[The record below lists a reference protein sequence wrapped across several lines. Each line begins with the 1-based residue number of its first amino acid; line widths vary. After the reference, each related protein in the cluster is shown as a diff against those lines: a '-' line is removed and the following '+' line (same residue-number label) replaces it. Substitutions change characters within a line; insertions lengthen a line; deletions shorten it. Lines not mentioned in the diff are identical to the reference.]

1 MGVESKRGPPLPAPT
16 ETDSTTG
23 GTDFGSKVTGTE
35 KSSYSLPED
44 GSPVTIATR
53 RKRNDKDGHGTLNS
67 NNKSQTSLLI
77 EYFEGGKGSQ
87 AESRR
92 PSVRVKVTPS
102 SKSRSRSS
110 NDHIQITERKGT
122 RNPSYTKRIQ
132 LSPNVKDDKSLEV
145 EGDDNSVHSY
155 RSATEESNVTSR
167 GGHPIEVEIM
177 PRRHGSPLIPTGE
190 DSSTRYVQQNA
201 SDISSMP
208 ADSFL
213 DGKTRSPERKRSRS
227 LTRGEALA
235 AGAATGL
242 VAGAVV
248 DKLRTPS
255 RRRSRSLSRER
266 IVAQKVV
273 EKVKGEKSSERR
285 RKHSSRSR
293 SVSGEHHNESLKSP
307 RRRSSRGHHEES
319 IVSGVDSLATGSH
332 LSGKSG
338 DAYSFRSGTS
348 KSSINNPKLLETVE
362 DAIRRLIL
370 PELTAL
376 KREQSK
382 HAQRDRDRDRRGS
395 ITSGSGVSRDSRES
409 SGGRRLSDRG
419 SDSSGKPRVVLNDT
433 EVLSGKSG
441 KTKKDKNVDRVKLE
455 DSPGS
460 FERETSEDTV
470 VQDGHRVQKKGSSDR
485 HRGLEAAAVGAGLGA
500 LTAAALH
507 KHHSQDSLDGQKERR
522 RRRTKSRSRSDSL
535 AETYEE
541 REHETVPPMPLMS
554 DINASEITRSSILSA
569 ATERPH
575 SASQERVTPIREVP
589 RGVGSPSS
597 RTPTLTPV
605 ALQQGLG
612 TQHSNYSRGNLSLH
626 SQPSDQRMAEEYA
639 LDEHGRK
646 VLMHG
651 SPEQEYEDS
660 YLEEEQHG
668 GHSHALAAGLA
679 GAAAGAG
686 LAALHHHQAHV
697 EDDEH
702 DDPELL
708 EDTHGYYHQEVPP
721 PLRYVPYA
729 QERRGLSPIQSV
741 SGYTE
746 GDPDQHQRDSRL
758 THSTG
763 SYSSMNKSGQHQQS
777 GRSIRSLDSLGNVHG
792 NRHDFSEVRQ
802 GGLTESEITQ
812 DGEYWEEQHRENN
825 RNREL
830 DSESYHSSDP
840 RIDYKHMTNYTDD
853 SMDAPH
859 LDRVTT
865 GQNVR
870 GLGANPDFVHTP
882 VAVESAVASLVNES
896 ELTGD
901 SGYSG
906 NNGQYDRRGS
916 YASYEDGSERHF
928 TSRGNSPTKRE
939 MSRDLRYDESGG
951 SSSQRNSPTKYADEY
966 ELDEHGRKVAMPRQK
981 NTHMVEKAAL
991 AGIAAG
997 AAAAVMKGR
1006 QKNSAADHIQ
1016 YADRLEDT
1024 GAPLQKSFKERALEG
1039 QGQIPSPRHSIDAP
1053 LSEAASHEQLKF
1065 TSSGLP
1071 DLQDPMPEI
1080 GYGDGESDVDTN
1092 PSFIQGPIGGVTEK
1106 NRDHWPGKPTPPQP
1120 KFEASST
1127 SRDKKSDANLKA
1139 TEAALIG
1146 AAIGA
1151 GGAAAI
1157 AGHNREASQDHDED
1171 WQRTSGERKRDTLI
1185 TNPYEGTSPIAAIG
1199 GGLDRD
1205 LLGQSGF
1212 QGINNDF
1219 APNKLGYQA
1228 GSPGALPKDEGYIS
1242 SAPNAR
1248 SPGGITPEPRIKGVG
1263 FLDQDIGGAA
1273 DALAGG
1279 DPFYTPKHSRHLS
1292 GMSHGMGSPIYDSAT
1307 GQGIDRIQSKD
1318 IVALMDHLTVRDA
1331 QRSARDTEI
1340 LVTLVRAAA
1349 EMRNSFEDMKRLLAD
1364 TEDVIITEVQG
1375 NTDKSVQKAINGPRP
1390 LPQSGPRSIR
1400 HGSQD
1405 EMYEDLPTKKRNVFR
1420 RALKGL
1426 SMKSSNDLGKI
1437 EEMLVQLLGEVEG
1450 LKVAQGLKPGSHA
1463 AESFDDLQQEGNYE
1477 HDRGYEPEGHAGTST
1492 ASHAS
1497 QSGHLSLPLSRGAS
1511 GQRGFDSRKFSDHRI
1526 STVPEGDEEELDP
1539 HEEVVLSNQFEQNEH
1554 LLTPTR
1560 EIPRGGSAP
1569 LGTPPQQYIAPAS
1582 LSNENTPK
1590 TDKSKKHKS
1599 SSSSGW
1605 IPKVSRWSE
1614 TTASTVFRGFR
1625 NSGRTSGRKGD
1636 EQFAEPPSRSGSD
1649 LGNYPEHDPYGEDKL
1664 HSGYSQE
1671 QIQQYDE
1678 NEPPLSLL
1686 PPEDPKYKAHRNSL
1700 NLQHPQP
1707 RPGPTHRYQTALESQ
1722 AVNFGSPMSPKSVD
1736 WGSQTSLNR
1745 LPAQQTHRYSG
1756 GTNNTGNMSPVSDGA
1771 YSASNQAPTRPPK
1784 EPIAPQLPPKI
1795 RTGKLT
1801 KPSPLSNE
1809 HLSVDDHPYEQ
1820 GGSPRSAARK
1830 LSGNLGGVPARKP
1843 TGPRSMSSS
1852 KSGDLN
1858 RDDGTVRRNKNRD
1871 TFGTIASNHSG
1882 ESETF

>member
-1 MGVESKRGPPLPAPT
+1 MGAESKKGPPLPTPT

-23 GTDFGSKVTGTE
+23 GTDFGSKVTD

-53 RKRNDKDGHGTLNS
+53 RKKSDKDGHSSLNS

-87 AESRR
+87 AETRR

-122 RNPSYTKRIQ
+122 RKPSYTKRIQ
-132 LSPNVKDDKSLEV
+132 LSSTAKGDKSPEA
-145 EGDDNSVHSY
+145 EGDDHSVHSY

-190 DSSTRYVQQNA
+190 NSSTKYVQQNA

-213 DGKTRSPERKRSRS
+213 DGSTRSPERKRSRS

-242 VAGAVV
+242 VAGAVA

-266 IVAQKVV
+266 IVAQKAA

-293 SVSGEHHNESLKSP
+293 SVSGEHASESLKSP

-319 IVSGVDSLATGSH
+319 MVSGMDSSAINSH

-382 HAQRDRDRDRRGS
+382 HAQRDRERDRRGS

-419 SDSSGKPRVVLNDT
+419 SDSSGKPRVVLNDS
-433 EVLSGKSG
+433 EILSGNSG
-441 KTKKDKNVDRVKLE
+441 KIRKDKNVDRVKLE

-470 VQDGHRVQKKGSSDR
+470 VQDGHRVRKKGNSDR

-535 AETYEE
+535 VETYED
-541 REHETVPPMPLMS
+541 REHEMVPPMPLMS

-575 SASQERVTPIREVP
+575 SASQERITPIREVP

-597 RTPTLTPV
+597 RTPTRTPI

-626 SQPSDQRMAEEYA
+626 SQPSDQRLSEEYT

-646 VLMHG
+646 VPMDG
-651 SPEQEYEDS
+651 SPEHEHEDS
-660 YLEEEQHG
+660 YVEEDHHS

-686 LAALHHHQAHV
+686 LAALHHHHAHV
-697 EDDEH
+697 DDDH
-702 DDPELL
+702 DDSELL

-746 GDPDQHQRDSRL
+746 GDPDQQQRDSRL

-763 SYSSMNKSGQHQQS
+763 SYSSMNRSAHQPQS

-812 DGEYWEEQHRENN
+812 DGEYWEEQHREND

-882 VAVESAVASLVNES
+882 IAVESAVASLVNES

-906 NNGQYDRRGS
+906 NNGQYDRRES
-916 YASYEDGSERHF
+916 YASYDDGSERHF
-928 TSRGNSPTKRE
+928 TSQGNSPTKHDT
-939 MSRDLRYDESGG
+939 SRDLRYDESGG
-951 SSSQRNSPTKYADEY
+951 SSSRRNSPSKYAEEYDIDEQ
-966 ELDEHGRKVAMPRQK
+966 GRKVAIPRHK
-981 NTHMVEKAAL
+981 NTHTAEKAAL

-997 AAAAVMKGR
+997 AAAAVMAGR
-1006 QKNSAADHIQ
+1006 KKKSAADQIQ

-1039 QGQIPSPRHSIDAP
+1039 QGQIPSPRLSMDAP

-1071 DLQDPMPEI
+1071 DLQNPMPEI
-1080 GYGDGESDVDTN
+1080 GYGDGESDVTTN
-1092 PSFIQGPIGGVTEK
+1092 PSIIQGP
-1106 NRDHWPGKPTPPQP
+1106 
-1120 KFEASST
+1120 SM
-1127 SRDKKSDANLKA
+1127 SREHKSDANLKA
-1139 TEAALIG
+1139 AEAALVG

-1205 LLGQSGF
+1205 LLAQSGF
-1212 QGINNDF
+1212 SGINNDF
-1219 APNKLGYQA
+1219 APSKLGYQA

-1279 DPFYTPKHSRHLS
+1279 DPFYTPKHARHLS

-1307 GQGIDRIQSKD
+1307 GNGIDRIQSKD
-1318 IVALMDHLTVRDA
+1318 IVALMDHV
-1331 QRSARDTEI
+1331 
-1340 LVTLVRAAA
+1340 
-1349 EMRNSFEDMKRLLAD
+1349 
-1364 TEDVIITEVQG
+1364 
-1375 NTDKSVQKAINGPRP
+1375 SV
-1390 LPQSGPRSIR
+1390 
-1400 HGSQD
+1400 
-1405 EMYEDLPTKKRNVFR
+1405 
-1420 RALKGL
+1420 
-1426 SMKSSNDLGKI
+1426 
-1437 EEMLVQLLGEVEG
+1437 
-1450 LKVAQGLKPGSHA
+1450 
-1463 AESFDDLQQEGNYE
+1463 
-1477 HDRGYEPEGHAGTST
+1477 
-1492 ASHAS
+1492 
-1497 QSGHLSLPLSRGAS
+1497 
-1511 GQRGFDSRKFSDHRI
+1511 
-1526 STVPEGDEEELDP
+1526 
-1539 HEEVVLSNQFEQNEH
+1539 
-1554 LLTPTR
+1554 
-1560 EIPRGGSAP
+1560 
-1569 LGTPPQQYIAPAS
+1569 
-1582 LSNENTPK
+1582 
-1590 TDKSKKHKS
+1590 
-1599 SSSSGW
+1599 
-1605 IPKVSRWSE
+1605 
-1614 TTASTVFRGFR
+1614 
-1625 NSGRTSGRKGD
+1625 
-1636 EQFAEPPSRSGSD
+1636 
-1649 LGNYPEHDPYGEDKL
+1649 
-1664 HSGYSQE
+1664 
-1671 QIQQYDE
+1671 
-1678 NEPPLSLL
+1678 
-1686 PPEDPKYKAHRNSL
+1686 
-1700 NLQHPQP
+1700 
-1707 RPGPTHRYQTALESQ
+1707 
-1722 AVNFGSPMSPKSVD
+1722 
-1736 WGSQTSLNR
+1736 
-1745 LPAQQTHRYSG
+1745 
-1756 GTNNTGNMSPVSDGA
+1756 
-1771 YSASNQAPTRPPK
+1771 
-1784 EPIAPQLPPKI
+1784 
-1795 RTGKLT
+1795 
-1801 KPSPLSNE
+1801 
-1809 HLSVDDHPYEQ
+1809 
-1820 GGSPRSAARK
+1820 
-1830 LSGNLGGVPARKP
+1830 
-1843 TGPRSMSSS
+1843 
-1852 KSGDLN
+1852 
-1858 RDDGTVRRNKNRD
+1858 
-1871 TFGTIASNHSG
+1871 
-1882 ESETF
+1882 

>member
-35 KSSYSLPED
+35 KSGYSLPED

-53 RKRNDKDGHGTLNS
+53 RKRSDKDGHGNLTS

-77 EYFEGGKGSQ
+77 EYFEGGKG
-87 AESRR
+87 
-92 PSVRVKVTPS
+92 SVRVKVTPS

-122 RNPSYTKRIQ
+122 RKPSYTKRIQ
-132 LSPNVKDDKSLEV
+132 LSPNVKDDKSPEA
-145 EGDDNSVHSY
+145 EGDDNSVLSY

-167 GGHPIEVEIM
+167 GGHPIEVDIT

-255 RRRSRSLSRER
+255 HRRSRSLSRER
-266 IVAQKVV
+266 IVAQKAA

-293 SVSGEHHNESLKSP
+293 SVSGEHHSESLKSQ
-307 RRRSSRGHHEES
+307 RRRSSRGQHEES
-319 IVSGVDSLATGSH
+319 VVSGIDSVATNSH

-338 DAYSFRSGTS
+338 DAYSFRSSTS

-419 SDSSGKPRVVLNDT
+419 SGTDSSVKPKVVLNDT
-433 EVLSGKSG
+433 EILSGKSG
-441 KTKKDKNVDRVKLE
+441 KIRKDRNVDRVQLE

-470 VQDGHRVQKKGSSDR
+470 VQDGHRIRKKGSSDQ
-485 HRGLEAAAVGAGLGA
+485 HRGLEAAAVGAGFGA

-522 RRRTKSRSRSDSL
+522 RRRPKSRSRSDSL
-535 AETYEE
+535 VENYEE

-597 RTPTLTPV
+597 RTPTRTPV

-612 TQHSNYSRGNLSLH
+612 TQHSNYSRGDLSLH
-626 SQPSDQRMAEEYA
+626 SQPSDQQLSDEYV
-639 LDEHGRK
+639 LDEPGRK

-651 SPEQEYEDS
+651 SPEQEHEDS
-660 YLEEEQHG
+660 YVEEEHHG
-668 GHSHALAAGLA
+668 DGHSHALAAGLA

-686 LAALHHHQAHV
+686 LAAIHHHHAHAD
-697 EDDEH
+697 EEH
-702 DDPELL
+702 DDPEPL

-746 GDPDQHQRDSRL
+746 GDPDQQLRDSRL

-763 SYSSMNKSGQHQQS
+763 SYSSMNKSGQQHQS
-777 GRSIRSLDSLGNVHG
+777 GRSIRSLDSVGNVHG
-792 NRHDFSEVRQ
+792 NHHDFSEVRQ
-802 GGLTESEITQ
+802 GGLTDSEITQ
-812 DGEYWEEQHRENN
+812 DGEYWEEQHREND

-882 VAVESAVASLVNES
+882 IAVESAVASLVNES

-906 NNGQYDRRGS
+906 NNGQYNRRGS
-916 YASYEDGSERHF
+916 DASYEDGSEQHF
-928 TSRGNSPTKRE
+928 TSQGNSPTKHDG
-939 MSRDLRYDESGG
+939 SRALRYEESGG
-951 SSSQRNSPTKYADEY
+951 SSSRRSSPTKYAEEY
-966 ELDEHGRKVAMPRQK
+966 EIDEQGRKVAMPRQK
-981 NTHMVEKAAL
+981 NTHMAEKAAL

-997 AAAAVMKGR
+997 AAAVVMKGR
-1006 QKNSAADHIQ
+1006 QKKSAADQIRYPERH
-1016 YADRLEDT
+1016 EDT
-1024 GAPLQKSFKERALEG
+1024 GAPLQKSFKERALEV

-1071 DLQDPMPEI
+1071 DLQNPMPEI
-1080 GYGDGESDVDTN
+1080 GYGDGESDLTTN
-1092 PSFIQGPIGGVTEK
+1092 PSIIQGPIGGVTES

-1120 KFEASST
+1120 QFEAGSA
-1127 SRDKKSDANLKA
+1127 SREQKSDANLKA
-1139 TEAALIG
+1139 AEAALVG
-1146 AAIGA
+1146 ATIGA

-1205 LLGQSGF
+1205 LLSEAGIRFPGQG
-1212 QGINNDF
+1212 QGNV
-1219 APNKLGYQA
+1219 PSKLDYRA

-1263 FLDQDIGGAA
+1263 FLDEDIGGAA
-1273 DALAGG
+1273 DALAG
-1279 DPFYTPKHSRHLS
+1279 DNPFYTPKHSRHLS

-1400 HGSQD
+1400 QGSQD

-1463 AESFDDLQQEGNYE
+1463 AESYEDLQQEGNYE
-1477 HDRGYEPEGHAGTST
+1477 QDRGYEPEGHAGTST

-1539 HEEVVLSNQFEQNEH
+1539 HEQAVLSNQFEQNEN

-1560 EIPRGGSAP
+1560 EVARGGSAP

-1625 NSGRTSGRKGD
+1625 NSGRGSGRKGD

-1649 LGNYPEHDPYGEDKL
+1649 LGNYPDHELYGDDKL
-1664 HSGYSQE
+1664 HSGFSQE
-1671 QIQQYDE
+1671 QIQQYNE
-1678 NEPPLSLL
+1678 NEPPVSLL

-1722 AVNFGSPMSPKSVD
+1722 AVNFDSPMSPKSVD

-1745 LPAQQTHRYSG
+1745 LPPQQTNRYSG
-1756 GTNNTGNMSPVSDGA
+1756 GTNNTGNMSPISDGA
-1771 YSASNQAPTRPPK
+1771 YSASNQAPQRPPK

-1809 HLSVDDHPYEQ
+1809 HLNVDDHPYAQ

-1830 LSGNLGGVPARKP
+1830 LSGTLGGVPVRKP

-1852 KSGDLN
+1852 KSGELN

>member
-1 MGVESKRGPPLPAPT
+1 MGADSKKGPPLPAPT

-23 GTDFGSKVTGTE
+23 GTDFGSKVTD

-53 RKRNDKDGHGTLNS
+53 RKKSEKDGHGSLNS

-87 AESRR
+87 AETRR

-122 RNPSYTKRIQ
+122 RKPSYTKRIQ
-132 LSPNVKDDKSLEV
+132 LSNVKDDKLLEA
-145 EGDDNSVHSY
+145 EGDDHSLHSY

-167 GGHPIEVEIM
+167 GGHPIEVEI
-177 PRRHGSPLIPTGE
+177 RRHGSPLIPTGE
-190 DSSTRYVQQNA
+190 SSSTKYVQQNA

-213 DGKTRSPERKRSRS
+213 DGTTRSPERKRSRS

-266 IVAQKVV
+266 IVAQKAV

-293 SVSGEHHNESLKSP
+293 SVSGEHASENLKSP
-307 RRRSSRGHHEES
+307 RRRSSRGHPEES
-319 IVSGVDSLATGSH
+319 LVSGMDSSAINSH

-348 KSSINNPKLLETVE
+348 TKSSINNPKLLETVE

-382 HAQRDRDRDRRGS
+382 HAERDRERHRRGS

-419 SDSSGKPRVVLNDT
+419 SGTDSPGKPRVILNDS
-433 EVLSGKSG
+433 EILSGKSG
-441 KTKKDKNVDRVKLE
+441 KTRRDKNVDRVKLE

-470 VQDGHRVQKKGSSDR
+470 VQEDHRLRKKGSSDR
-485 HRGLEAAAVGAGLGA
+485 HRGLEAAALGAGVGA

-535 AETYEE
+535 VETYED

-569 ATERPH
+569 ETERPH

-589 RGVGSPSS
+589 RGIASPSS
-597 RTPTLTPV
+597 RTPTRTPI

-626 SQPSDQRMAEEYA
+626 SQPSDQRLSEEYA
-639 LDEHGRK
+639 LDEHRRK
-646 VLMHG
+646 VSMDS
-651 SPEQEYEDS
+651 SPEHEQDDS
-660 YLEEEQHG
+660 YLEEEHHG
-668 GHSHALAAGLA
+668 GHSHTLAAGLA

-686 LAALHHHQAHV
+686 LAAMHHQQAHV
-697 EDDEH
+697 DDEH

-746 GDPDQHQRDSRL
+746 GDPDQQQRDSRL

-763 SYSSMNKSGQHQQS
+763 SYSSMNKSGHQATS

-812 DGEYWEEQHRENN
+812 DGEYWEEQHREND
-825 RNREL
+825 RNRDF
-830 DSESYHSSDP
+830 DSESYHSSDA
-840 RIDYKHMTNYTDD
+840 RNDYKHMTSYTDD
-853 SMDAPH
+853 SRNTPH

-882 VAVESAVASLVNES
+882 VAVESAVASLINES

-901 SGYSG
+901 SGYSV

-928 TSRGNSPTKRE
+928 TSQGNSPTKHKTSRE
-939 MSRDLRYDESGG
+939 LRYDGSGG
-951 SSSQRNSPTKYADEY
+951 SSSQRNSPTKYAEEYDIDEQ
-966 ELDEHGRKVAMPRQK
+966 GRKVAMPRHEK
-981 NTHMVEKAAL
+981 THTAEKAAL

-997 AAAAVMKGR
+997 AAAAVIAGR
-1006 QKNSAADHIQ
+1006 TKKSAAEQIQ
-1016 YADRLEDT
+1016 YPDRPEDT
-1024 GAPLQKSFKERALEG
+1024 GAPMQKSFKERALEG
-1039 QGQIPSPRHSIDAP
+1039 QGQIPSPRLSMDAG

-1071 DLQDPMPEI
+1071 DLQNPMPEI
-1080 GYGDGESDVDTN
+1080 GYGDGESDVTTN
-1092 PSFIQGPIGGVTEK
+1092 PSIIQGPIMSREK
-1106 NRDHWPGKPTPPQP
+1106 KM
-1120 KFEASST
+1120 
-1127 SRDKKSDANLKA
+1127 SDANLKA
-1139 TEAALIG
+1139 AEAALVG

-1151 GGAAAI
+1151 GGGAAI
-1157 AGHNREASQDHDED
+1157 AGHNRESSQDHDED

-1212 QGINNDF
+1212 SGINNDF
-1219 APNKLGYQA
+1219 APNKLGFQA

-1248 SPGGITPEPRIKGVG
+1248 SPGGITPEPTIRGVG

-1279 DPFYTPKHSRHLS
+1279 DPFYTPKHARHLS

-1307 GQGIDRIQSKD
+1307 GNGIDRIQSKD
-1318 IVALMDHLTVRDA
+1318 IVALMDHVS
-1331 QRSARDTEI
+1331 SA
-1340 LVTLVRAAA
+1340 L
-1349 EMRNSFEDMKRLLAD
+1349 
-1364 TEDVIITEVQG
+1364 
-1375 NTDKSVQKAINGPRP
+1375 
-1390 LPQSGPRSIR
+1390 
-1400 HGSQD
+1400 
-1405 EMYEDLPTKKRNVFR
+1405 
-1420 RALKGL
+1420 
-1426 SMKSSNDLGKI
+1426 
-1437 EEMLVQLLGEVEG
+1437 
-1450 LKVAQGLKPGSHA
+1450 
-1463 AESFDDLQQEGNYE
+1463 ES
-1477 HDRGYEPEGHAGTST
+1477 
-1492 ASHAS
+1492 
-1497 QSGHLSLPLSRGAS
+1497 
-1511 GQRGFDSRKFSDHRI
+1511 
-1526 STVPEGDEEELDP
+1526 
-1539 HEEVVLSNQFEQNEH
+1539 
-1554 LLTPTR
+1554 LLTLLTFHSSLFATLN
-1560 EIPRGGSAP
+1560 EAP
-1569 LGTPPQQYIAPAS
+1569 VIL
-1582 LSNENTPK
+1582 
-1590 TDKSKKHKS
+1590 KS
-1599 SSSSGW
+1599 SSLL
-1605 IPKVSRWSE
+1605 
-1614 TTASTVFRGFR
+1614 F
-1625 NSGRTSGRKGD
+1625 
-1636 EQFAEPPSRSGSD
+1636 EQLLRCEIPSR
-1649 LGNYPEHDPYGEDKL
+1649 
-1664 HSGYSQE
+1664 
-1671 QIQQYDE
+1671 
-1678 NEPPLSLL
+1678 
-1686 PPEDPKYKAHRNSL
+1686 
-1700 NLQHPQP
+1700 
-1707 RPGPTHRYQTALESQ
+1707 T
-1722 AVNFGSPMSPKSVD
+1722 
-1736 WGSQTSLNR
+1736 
-1745 LPAQQTHRYSG
+1745 
-1756 GTNNTGNMSPVSDGA
+1756 
-1771 YSASNQAPTRPPK
+1771 
-1784 EPIAPQLPPKI
+1784 
-1795 RTGKLT
+1795 
-1801 KPSPLSNE
+1801 
-1809 HLSVDDHPYEQ
+1809 
-1820 GGSPRSAARK
+1820 
-1830 LSGNLGGVPARKP
+1830 
-1843 TGPRSMSSS
+1843 
-1852 KSGDLN
+1852 
-1858 RDDGTVRRNKNRD
+1858 
-1871 TFGTIASNHSG
+1871 
-1882 ESETF
+1882 